1 MANLYVFHQGYS
13 NEGHLWFSAFDGT
26 YWSDDFAI
34 TNAQGAG
41 SIGMTAAPS
50 AFVGDGSIFVFH
62 QGYAENGQLWYTYT
76 GDLLSWERDTQVQ
89 NVGMSRSPS
98 VVFYNRST
106 GYGFTYVFHQGGG
119 NNGQLWYTVF
129 DANGWEPDRQI
140 QNLRMSN
147 SPSAVAWAGGITVF
161 YQGANNNGQL
171 SYTYSPDG
179 ATWGGDTLVPV
190 LALTDSPSAVV
201 YNGLL
206 YVFHQGGGNEGRL
219 RYAVYDGTNWS
230 ADIPLNI
237 AMSGSPSAVVWAG
250 GITVFH
256 QGNGDGHLW
265 YTYSPDGTNWGPDTL
280 IQSAESGNFVGI
292 TDSPSAVVF

>member
-1 MANLYVFHQGYS
+1 MALLYVFHQAGGDGADGQLRY
-13 NEGHLWFSAFDGT
+13 AVFDGT
-26 YWSDDFAI
+26 SWSADIPLNIAM
-34 TNAQGAG
+34 
-41 SIGMTAAPS
+41 SESPAAVP
-50 AFVGDGSIFVFH
+50 
-62 QGYAENGQLWYTYT
+62 
-76 GDLLSWERDTQVQ
+76 
-89 NVGMSRSPS
+89 
-98 VVFYNRST
+98 
-106 GYGFTYVFHQGGG
+106 
-119 NNGQLWYTVF
+119 
-129 DANGWEPDRQI
+129 
-140 QNLRMSN
+140 
-147 SPSAVAWAGGITVF
+147 WAGGITVF
-161 YQGANNNGQL
+161 HQGSNYDGQL
-171 SYTYSPDG
+171 YYTFSPDG

-292 TDSPSAVVF
+292 TDSASAVVF